1 MPSRPTYKKDIN
13 QDDFPGEGS
22 RLVYGTSGLGGVWGE
37 IDPVESVDC
46 LLYAF
51 EQGIC
56 SVDTSPSYS
65 ESETIVGR
73 ALAQWKGERPFISTK
88 VGRLKAATAF
98 DAKLD
103 YSKEGM
109 KESFQ
114 RSLDT
119 LQVDAVDLL
128 FLHEPQ
134 WVPLE
139 RIDEIFETL
148 QEFKEQGKVG
158 MIGCGG
164 NPPPAF
170 MPLFDRNIFEVVS
183 TFCRMDACNLSAFEE
198 EVTLYQKKNVFIY
211 AASSLHF
218 GLLGTRLEQYTE
230 NPPKDNEY
238 ISAADIYKANEV
250 NKLAR
255 SYDLSLSSLAQRYL
269 FSMQEATRVVMGA
282 RNMNQI
288 KSSLEDWKQGALPKL
303 LFDEITELIL

>member
-37 IDPVESVDC
+37 IDPIESVDC

-109 KESFQ
+109 KERVQMYATDFN
-114 RSLDT
+114 
-119 LQVDAVDLL
+119 
-128 FLHEPQ
+128 
-134 WVPLE
+134 E
-139 RIDEIFETL
+139 RILEKAREGIYPIESVKEYTRNYIKAGGKAEFSDYYMARYDHAMIKKNLKERVLFSSHNLVTDGVFGEMQLILCRNVLIYFNKDLQNKVLRLLADSLCPGGFLCLGSKESMKHCDIADE
-148 QEFKEQGKVG
+148 
-158 MIGCGG
+158 
-164 NPPPAF
+164 
-170 MPLFDRNIFEVVS
+170 
-183 TFCRMDACNLSAFEE
+183 FEE
-198 EVTLYQKKNVFIY
+198 IAPKEKIYRKKV
-211 AASSLHF
+211 
-218 GLLGTRLEQYTE
+218 RL
-230 NPPKDNEY
+230 
-238 ISAADIYKANEV
+238 
-250 NKLAR
+250 
-255 SYDLSLSSLAQRYL
+255 
-269 FSMQEATRVVMGA
+269 
-282 RNMNQI
+282 
-288 KSSLEDWKQGALPKL
+288 
-303 LFDEITELIL
+303 